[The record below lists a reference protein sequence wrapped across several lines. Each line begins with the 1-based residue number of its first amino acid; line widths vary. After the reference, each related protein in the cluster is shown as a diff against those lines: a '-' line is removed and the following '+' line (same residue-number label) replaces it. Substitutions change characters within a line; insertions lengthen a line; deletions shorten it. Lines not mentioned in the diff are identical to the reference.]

1 MYSDSGRRQTNN
13 LWKEKRTLR
22 VTLIVSVVNDL
33 WCSNDG
39 NDGILRVC
47 SLLAGYGKLMG
58 HPDVGIFEE
67 AFQSLVLEEL
77 LIQGP
82 GQRIDGLEKIDSRSI
97 LQATSIPT
105 CERIVH

>member
-1 MYSDSGRRQTNN
+1 MSLMICGVRMM
-13 LWKEKRTLR
+13 EMMEFHGF
-22 VTLIVSVVNDL
+22 IV
-33 WCSNDG
+33 
-39 NDGILRVC
+39 
-47 SLLAGYGKLMG
+47 LAGYGKLMG

-105 CERIVH
+105 CE

>member
-1 MYSDSGRRQTNN
+1 MER
-13 LWKEKRTLR
+13 KRSLR
-22 VTLIVSVVNDL
+22 VTLIVYVVNDL

-39 NDGILRVC
+39 NDGIPWVY

-82 GQRIDGLEKIDSRSI
+82 GQRIDGLENR
-97 LQATSIPT
+97 
-105 CERIVH
+105 

>member
-1 MYSDSGRRQTNN
+1 MER
-13 LWKEKRTLR
+13 KRTLR

-39 NDGILRVC
+39 NDGIPRVY

-77 LIQGP
+77 LIQGL